1 MISKEHLSK
10 LVLALVAIWITFT
23 LSACGTAVHKVTLQD
38 NYTPPSDTK
47 IEVGS
52 VKNESG
58 EMFEV
63 NVEQLL
69 RWALNGSL
77 AAAGMRWDRGDGNK
91 MVIESKI
98 VEYEPG
104 DAFKRWLLP
113 GWGATVLTV
122 QCDLKEGNELVGSVE
137 ARRTVSAGGGY
148 TVGAWKGIFDDLAED
163 IVKDLQAKITTKSSN
178 D

>member
-1 MISKEHLSK
+1 MNNERLSK
-10 LVLALVAIWITFT
+10 IVLVLAAIWITLTF
-23 LSACGTAVHKVTLQD
+23 SACGTAVNQVKLQD
-38 NYTPPSDTK
+38 NYTPPSDAK

-58 EMFEV
+58 MRFEV

-69 RWALNGSL
+69 QRALNL
-77 AAAGMRWDRGDGNK
+77 KMAKAGMRWNQGDGGNK
-91 MVIESKI
+91 MVLETKI

-122 QCDLKEGNELVGSVE
+122 QVRFEGGKRTRWLSGS
-137 ARRTVSAGGGY
+137 
-148 TVGAWKGIFDDLAED
+148 
-163 IVKDLQAKITTKSSN
+163 
-178 D
+178 